1 VQKYCLGLAWLHS
14 VFLELAIPI
23 VQISLLKETHVR
35 LDILMLNAK
44 SLAAF
49 ASVLRHGS
57 FEDAAH
63 ELSVTPSA
71 ISQRIKGLEDQ
82 LGAIL
87 IQRGP
92 PATATQIGKRLHRH
106 CEEVGLL
113 EAVLIRE
120 LDLPSA
126 TATRPHIKIATSADS
141 LATWLL
147 PALSQVNNMMF
158 DLSVDDQ
165 DHSVDWL
172 RRGEVQAVV
181 TSHAK
186 PIQGCDCLPLG
197 VLRYIASASPDYMV
211 RWLPEGAT
219 AQNIA
224 AAPALLYNRKDR
236 LQKNWI
242 QRNFGQS
249 IPIQSHTVPSST
261 AFVDGALLGLGWGMN
276 PEYLIQK
283 HLRDGRLVPIL
294 DETPYDVMLYW
305 QFNRRISQALAPLTR
320 AVKSAA
326 AKVLYPA

>member
-1 VQKYCLGLAWLHS
+1 M
-14 VFLELAIPI
+14 
-23 VQISLLKETHVR
+23 IST
-35 LDILMLNAK
+35 K

-49 ASVLRHGS
+49 AAVLRHGS

-63 ELSVTPSA
+63 ELLVTPSA

-92 PATATQIGKRLHRH
+92 PATATETGKRLHRH

-113 EAVLIRE
+113 EAALIRD

-126 TATRPHIKIATSADS
+126 AAARPHIKIATSADS

-147 PALSQVNNMMF
+147 PALSQVENMMF
-158 DLSVDDQ
+158 ELSVDDQ
-165 DHSVDWL
+165 DHSADWL
-172 RRGEVQAVV
+172 RRGEVQAVI

-186 PIQGCDCLPLG
+186 PIQGCASVPLG
-197 VLRYIASASPDYMV
+197 VLRYIASASPDYME
-211 RWLPEGAT
+211 RWFPEGANV
-219 AQNIA
+219 QSIA
-224 AAPALLYNRKDR
+224 AAPALLYNQKDR
-236 LQKNWI
+236 LQKSWV
-242 QRNFGQS
+242 QENFGKS
-249 IPIQSHTVPSST
+249 TPFQSHTFPSSR

-283 HLRDGRLVPIL
+283 HLNDGRLVPVL
-294 DETPYDVMLYW
+294 TDAPYDVMLYW
-305 QFNRRISQALAPLTR
+305 QYNRRISQALAPLTR

-326 AKVLYPA
+326 AEVLYRP